1 MEFEILIIIF
11 IEIQK
16 SLKINAIL
24 CLQEMGI
31 MYVSFKHFL
40 LIYLRCFFTFHLLL
54 SFLLLFC
61 LKSICSS
68 FIFFISVLSSV
79 VLQKLDIIVTS
90 LVSRMHSCVLL
101 SIIHL

>member
-40 LIYLRCFFTFHLLL
+40 LIYLRCFFTFHFHMAVVTL
-54 SFLLLFC
+54 FLPAV
-61 LKSICSS
+61 SS
-68 FIFFISVLSSV
+68 S
-79 VLQKLDIIVTS
+79 
-90 LVSRMHSCVLL
+90 
-101 SIIHL
+101 

>member
-40 LIYLRCFFTFHLLL
+40 LIYLRCFFHFPLVAVFFAAFLPQVHL
-54 SFLLLFC
+54 
-61 LKSICSS
+61 
-68 FIFFISVLSSV
+68 
-79 VLQKLDIIVTS
+79 
-90 LVSRMHSCVLL
+90 
-101 SIIHL
+101 